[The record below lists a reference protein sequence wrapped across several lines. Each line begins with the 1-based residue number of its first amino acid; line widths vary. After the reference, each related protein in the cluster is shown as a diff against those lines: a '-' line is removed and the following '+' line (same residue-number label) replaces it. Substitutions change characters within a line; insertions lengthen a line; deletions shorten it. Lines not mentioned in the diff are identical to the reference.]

1 MPEARGEAAL
11 APRADRLPPQVKG
24 LGAVSLC
31 NDFASEMVYP
41 VLPAFVTGPLGGSAV
56 ALGALD
62 GAADLASALIRWGS
76 GRLADRPGWSKPLI
90 GAGYGLALLVRPLI
104 ALASAAWQVVGLR
117 VVDRAGKGLRSPAR
131 DALIARLTPDRLR
144 GRAFGFHRGADHL
157 GAVAG
162 SLVAWAML
170 SASLSPRSV
179 IGWSVVPGVVALLVL
194 GVVLR
199 SVDREPL
206 TVDREPTGDHEP
218 STVDGAL
225 VNGQRSTVNEDRR
238 STVIQDRQGTAFWVP
253 VGILVVL
260 TVARL
265 PETLLL
271 LRLQDV
277 GVPLAMIPLAWAA
290 LHVVRSSASYP
301 GGALADRA
309 GVRWALGLGSLVY
322 AAVLAVLA
330 AASSPWLAVGVFLLH
345 GIGAGL
351 TEPAERLAIARL
363 APVRTGRGFGAFQ
376 GLAGV
381 LALPAGLAF
390 GLAYRTAGGP
400 TALLL
405 SAAVLTLGALLW
417 LGAAGRYEPEPT

>member
-1 MPEARGEAAL
+1 MPEAGGEAAL
-11 APRADRLPPQVKG
+11 VPRADRLPRQVNG
-24 LGAVSLC
+24 LGAVSLF

-62 GAADLASALIRWGS
+62 GAADLASALLRWGS

-90 GAGYGLALLVRPLI
+90 GAGYGLALLVRPLM

-117 VVDRAGKGLRSPAR
+117 VVDRVGKGLRSPAR
-131 DALIARLTPDRLR
+131 DALIARLTPERLR

-170 SASLSPRSV
+170 SASMSPRSV

-194 GVVLR
+194 ALVLR
-199 SVDREPL
+199 TVSGERLAVSGERTTVGGEQSAVSGERTTVSGERSAVSGMVVDRE
-206 TVDREPTGDHEP
+206 
-218 STVDGAL
+218 GA
-225 VNGQRSTVNEDRR
+225 
-238 STVIQDRQGTAFWVP
+238 AFWLP
-253 VGILVVL
+253 VTILVLL

-277 GVPLAMIPLAWAA
+277 GVPVAMIPLAWAG

-330 AASSPWLAVGVFLLH
+330 AVSSPVLAVGVFLLH

-376 GLAGV
+376 GFAGL

-390 GLAYRTAGGP
+390 GLAYRAAGGS

-417 LGAAGRYEPEPT
+417 LGAAGRYDPEPA